1 MSYTGTRSIL
11 RVETKQKLARLS
23 KARLLSIAGSLL
35 VLCVLTGCA
44 AMKQT
49 TKTELIPITESP
61 TGIYHEG
68 KFVWN
73 DLITDDVVSA
83 KAFYGPLFGWIF
95 EEMDHYTVIENNG
108 TNIGGIY
115 QVEVGEESHGAARW
129 ISSLSVAD
137 VDEAAAL
144 VVEEGGQVHEGPLE
158 MLNRGR
164 GALVSDPQGA
174 QLVLIRAKGGDP
186 EDKEPP
192 IGSWLWHELWSNK
205 IEDSMD
211 FYEKLVGYNYDGELD
226 SYLIMLRDEQWR
238 SGIRYS
244 SNSELEMRWVPVV
257 RVADTD
263 DIVARTEQLGG
274 KVVVEPWS
282 TEKGHSAALLSDPSD
297 ALFLVQRWSPDASK
311 EEQ

>member
-49 TKTELIPITESP
+49 TKTELIPITEAP

-83 KAFYGPLFGWIF
+83 KAFYGPLLGWIF

-115 QVEVGEESHGAARW
+115 QVEAGEESHGAARW

-137 VDEAAAL
+137 VDEAASL
-144 VVEEGGQVHEGPLE
+144 VVEEGGQVHW
-158 MLNRGR
+158 
-164 GALVSDPQGA
+164 
-174 QLVLIRAKGGDP
+174 VL
-186 EDKEPP
+186 
-192 IGSWLWHELWSNK
+192 W
-205 IEDSMD
+205 
-211 FYEKLVGYNYDGELD
+211 
-226 SYLIMLRDEQWR
+226 
-238 SGIRYS
+238 
-244 SNSELEMRWVPVV
+244 
-257 RVADTD
+257 
-263 DIVARTEQLGG
+263 
-274 KVVVEPWS
+274 
-282 TEKGHSAALLSDPSD
+282 
-297 ALFLVQRWSPDASK
+297 
-311 EEQ
+311 